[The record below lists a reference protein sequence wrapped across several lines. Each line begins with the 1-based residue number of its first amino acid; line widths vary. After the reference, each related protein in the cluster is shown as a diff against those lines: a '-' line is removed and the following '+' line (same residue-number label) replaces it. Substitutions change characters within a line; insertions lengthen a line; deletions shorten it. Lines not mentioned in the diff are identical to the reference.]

1 MIKKHKSILI
11 TAALILALS
20 GTFVL
25 GTFYTQGRTETKVLA
40 SEGDSEQSL
49 TPEEASLEISR
60 ELLEEYPDIPLLQEN
75 AVEDWGDSSL
85 ENLINDINA
94 TSSGAKEAIQ
104 QICEEAGIDANTAVV
119 SDLTA
124 EQIHQIDW
132 IVYQNSDHPKN

>member
-1 MIKKHKSILI
+1 MIKKHKGILI

-25 GTFYTQGRTETKVLA
+25 GTFYEQGKTESTVLA
-40 SEGDSEQSL
+40 SEAGIDSMAN
-49 TPEEASLEISR
+49 PEEASLEISQM
-60 ELLEEYPDIPLLQEN
+60 LLEESPDIPLLQEN
-75 AVEDWGDSSL
+75 AAENWGDSSL

-94 TSSGAKEAIQ
+94 TSGAKEAIL
-104 QICEEAGIDANTAVV
+104 QICEDAGIDANTAVV

-132 IVYQNSDHPKN
+132 TVYQNSDHPKN

>member
-1 MIKKHKSILI
+1 MIKKHKGILI

-25 GTFYTQGRTETKVLA
+25 GTFYEQGKATATVLA
-40 SEGDSEQSL
+40 SETGFDN
-49 TPEEASLEISR
+49 TANPGEASLEISQM
-60 ELLEEYPDIPLLQEN
+60 LLEESPDIPLLQEN
-75 AVEDWGDSSL
+75 ATENWGDSSL

-94 TSSGAKEAIQ
+94 ASGAKDAIL
-104 QICEEAGIDANTAVV
+104 QICEDAGIDADTAVV

-132 IVYQNSDHPKN
+132 MVYQNSDHSKN